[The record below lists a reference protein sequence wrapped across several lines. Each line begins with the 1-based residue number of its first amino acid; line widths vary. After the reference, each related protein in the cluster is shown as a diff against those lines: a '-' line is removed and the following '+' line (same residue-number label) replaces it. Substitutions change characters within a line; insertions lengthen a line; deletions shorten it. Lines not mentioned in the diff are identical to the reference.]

1 MEATVA
7 FLVLVFMAIGYTAL
21 NRRDAADHVDDLRD
35 QIETLEGLLEEKRD
49 RIERLEEQIDDLHA
63 KGLTVTPGPA
73 RASGGEAEETITL
86 PDAFTAFL
94 QDISDDEGRREIA
107 AWMRRRIR
115 QNEAILED
123 EELQASLL
131 EELVTS

>member
-7 FLVLVFMAIGYTAL
+7 FLVLVLLAVGFTAL
-21 NRRDAADHVDDLRD
+21 NRRSVADHVDDLRN
-35 QIETLEGLLEEKRD
+35 QIDTLEGLLEEKRG

-73 RASGGEAEETITL
+73 RSGGEGAEETITL
-86 PDAFTAFL
+86 PDAFTEFL
-94 QDISDDEGRREIA
+94 RGIPDDDGRRDTA

-115 QNEAILED
+115 QNHDILED
-123 EELQASLL
+123 EDLQMEIL